1 MNRDILYNG
10 GGIYKS
16 IDVNNH
22 SAQGKYKKR
31 KPIRKYE
38 YPEIELNDDPYERMN
53 NSATKIKKSHS

>member
-22 SAQGKYKKR
+22 SAQG
-31 KPIRKYE
+31 KYE